1 MADTGSK
8 RKFTVEHR
16 VYIMEVMV
24 KAQSAVTAKR
34 RFQRQFKM
42 TITEKTVRA
51 IFKAWKNDFTVEDL
65 RKGNS
70 GRPKTARTPEK
81 KVILRDLIQM
91 DSRSSVCK
99 LSVASGI
106 TEL

>member
-8 RKFTVEHR
+8 RKFSAEHR
-16 VYIMEVMV
+16 VYIVEAMI
-24 KAQSAVTAKR
+24 KTQSPVTTKR
-34 RFQRQFKM
+34 RFQRQFKV
-42 TITEKTVRA
+42 TITEKTFRA

-65 RKGNS
+65 RKGNL

-91 DSRSSVCK
+91 DRISSARK
-99 LSVASGI
+99 L
-106 TEL
+106 